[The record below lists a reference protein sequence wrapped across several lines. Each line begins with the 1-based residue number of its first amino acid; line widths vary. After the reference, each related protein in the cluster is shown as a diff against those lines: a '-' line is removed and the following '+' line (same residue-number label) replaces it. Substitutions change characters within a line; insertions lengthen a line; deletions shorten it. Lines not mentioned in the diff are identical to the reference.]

1 MDEKLYELFQKTL
14 IENSNVNIQKIV
26 QGQVRVIQQNTQPL
40 NSKNETISIKD
51 VQKKLEAIEKNL
63 MIQDSARKRRPSRYH
78 SKKCSVKMNTQ
89 NGTNSPSPYQLD
101 FDDAKEYEADNLR
114 KENQQLQEHLE
125 LLIQQNQ
132 NDNSDDLNREK
143 ENLQKMKK
151 EYQTKDNEL
160 KVLNNK
166 LDLLEIDLNKKHVHM
181 IQQSRKLEVQQQ
193 TIQKNEEQIKE
204 KRDCIDALQQQINL
218 NISQVL
224 SLNKNELKLKL
235 PQKLGVQLDVIEQL
249 MISTFKERQ
258 VAQQEYL
265 CLRQLKNV
273 IKDQQKELQKKI
285 QI

>member
-40 NSKNETISIKD
+40 GQKNETISIKD

-63 MIQDSARKRRPSRYH
+63 MIQDSARKRRTSRYH

-89 NGTNSPSPYQLD
+89 NGSNSPSPYQLD
-101 FDDAKEYEADNLR
+101 FEDAKDYEVDILR
-114 KENQQLQEHLE
+114 KENEKLQERLKQ
-125 LLIQQNQ
+125 LKQQNDV
-132 NDNSDDLNREK
+132 DNSEDLNREREK
-143 ENLQKMKK
+143 LQKMKQ
-151 EYQTKDNEL
+151 EYQSKDDEL
-160 KVLNNK
+160 KILNNK
-166 LDLLEIDLNKKHVHM
+166 LDILEIDLNKKHS
-181 IQQSRKLEVQQQ
+181 QLLLQSKKLEVQQQ
-193 TIQKNEEQIKE
+193 NLQKNEQQIKV

-218 NISQVL
+218 NISQVI
-224 SLNKNELKLKL
+224 SLNKIELKQKL

-249 MISTFKERQ
+249 MLSTFKERQ

-273 IKDQQKELQKKI
+273 IKDQQKEYLKKI